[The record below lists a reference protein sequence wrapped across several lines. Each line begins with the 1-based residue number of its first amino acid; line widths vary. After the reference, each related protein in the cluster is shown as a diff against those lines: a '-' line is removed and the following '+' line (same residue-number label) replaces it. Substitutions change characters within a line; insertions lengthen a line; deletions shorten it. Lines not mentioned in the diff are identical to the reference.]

1 LKKESAIPELKNR
14 GIDLKMSRS
23 KCKKLGKKKQV
34 SEMRYLILIPRV
46 KKEEP

>member
-23 KCKKLGKKKQV
+23 KCKRLGKKQV